1 MPRQTA
7 LTVLAA
13 ALDHAAALAVAVVV
27 AADDGDWLG
36 GLGRSKL
43 TTTPSTA
50 AASSRP
56 VSAAAHRQG
65 NQRKRQATHLVCD
78 AL

>member
-1 MPRQTA
+1 
-7 LTVLAA
+7 LAA
-13 ALDHAAALAVAVVV
+13 ALDRAATLAVVVVV
-27 AADDGDWLG
+27 AADDADWLG
-36 GLGRSKL
+36 GLGRSRL
-43 TTTPSTA
+43 STAPSTA

-65 NQRKRQATHLVCD
+65 NQRKGQATHLVCD